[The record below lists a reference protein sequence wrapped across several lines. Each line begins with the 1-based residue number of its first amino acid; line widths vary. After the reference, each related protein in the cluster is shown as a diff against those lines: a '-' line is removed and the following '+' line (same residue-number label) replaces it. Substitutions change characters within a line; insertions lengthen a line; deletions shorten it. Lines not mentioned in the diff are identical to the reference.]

1 MTTGT
6 RPPGTRPA
14 VRSDLRGLEGY
25 HSPQVD
31 VAVRLNT
38 NESPFAPPDGF
49 LDAWTAAIR
58 GREMHRYPD
67 RGAGALRA
75 AIGAHLGQPA
85 DRVFCA
91 NGSNEVL
98 QTLLLTYGG
107 PGATSLVF
115 EPTYALHSHISR
127 LTGTTV
133 VEGERRA
140 DFSIDPHDAR
150 QLVEQHQPA
159 VTFICSPNNPT
170 GTVEPH
176 ALVEAV
182 LEVARGLVVVDE
194 AYGEF
199 APRSA
204 MELVHDDRA
213 LVVVRTYS
221 KVWSLAGVRLGF
233 CVAPAWLVAELDK
246 VVLPYHL
253 SVPTQLA
260 GELAVRWQPEM
271 DARVTAIVAERERL
285 AAALTA
291 RGDLEVF
298 DSGANFVLL
307 RCPGTDPGS
316 RADAADAL
324 WQDLLAR
331 GVLVRSFARWPRLEG
346 CLRVTIG
353 TRDEDDA
360 FLAALA
366 DARGPGAAPV
376 APTPADP
383 QEPR

>member
-1 MTTGT
+1 VTTST
-6 RPPGTRPA
+6 TPPAGTRPA

-31 VAVRLNT
+31 VATRLNT
-38 NESPFAPPDGF
+38 NESPFPPPPGF
-49 LDAWTAAIR
+49 LEAWTAALR
-58 GREMHRYPD
+58 DRPLHRYPD
-67 RGAGALRA
+67 RAASALRA
-75 AIGAHLGQPA
+75 AIGSHLGQPA
-85 DRVFCA
+85 ARIFCA

-107 PGATSLVF
+107 PGASALVF
-115 EPTYALHSHISR
+115 EPTYALHAHISR
-127 LTGTTV
+127 LTGTAI

-140 DFSIDPHDAR
+140 DFSVDADAAVR
-150 QLVEQHQPA
+150 LVREHRPA
-159 VTFICSPNNPT
+159 LTFLCSPNNPT

-182 LEVARGLVVVDE
+182 LDAGDGLVVVDE

-204 MELVHDDRA
+204 IELVDDDRP

-233 CVAPAWLVAELDK
+233 CVAPEWLVAELDK

-260 GELAVRWQPEM
+260 GELAVRWQAEM
-271 DARVTAIVAERERL
+271 DDRVAAIVAERERL
-285 AAALTA
+285 ASALSA

-307 RCPGTDPGS
+307 RAPGPDATA
-316 RADAADAL
+316 RADAAESL
-324 WQDLLAR
+324 WRDLLDR

-346 CLRVTIG
+346 CLRITIG
-353 TRDEDDA
+353 TPAEDDA
-360 FLAALA
+360 FLAALG
-366 DARGPGAAPV
+366 DARPLDGPAPDETEQ
-376 APTPADP
+376 P
-383 QEPR
+383 